1 MSSYTVTCETCKIS
15 KDVGLFE
22 PTPSGMPRGECKACR
37 AERRSVAVA
46 ARPAPSPDE
55 ATMPRVCAA
64 CGRGPPEV
72 DFQWRVDTVGGSW
85 RRECGACT
93 NTMGYS
99 EAYRGRVRAA
109 DEEAYQRRNASYQT
123 KWRNSHPEK
132 VAAMR
137 DAKKTDPGCK
147 IKEIMKVAAGRC
159 IPFEVGDRD
168 AMVAMFSLPCV
179 YCGSRPEGPGDVLN
193 GLDRED
199 LGAGYRVGNAV
210 PCCTACAAMKGTCT
224 TEAFVAAVRGV
235 AEHQSAVGGVGGGV
249 GGSEYP
255 EAPPN
260 LALASPCFLCGRT
273 PALGIDDDSRPCCA
287 ECGTMKKGVDL
298 ADFVRRVTAVA
309 EHTADR
315 VLGDAADDTPTV
327 GVGGVVCIPVQ
338 AIDSLGG
345 FSIAFPSVVCAAAA
359 IGVTDRSIRK
369 AVEREGALC
378 RRCRWI
384 AVPPS
389 TYRTQRLD
397 PTYAERALVTLRERR

>member
-1 MSSYTVTCETCKIS
+1 
-15 KDVGLFE
+15 
-22 PTPSGMPRGECKACR
+22 
-37 AERRSVAVA
+37 
-46 ARPAPSPDE
+46 
-55 ATMPRVCAA
+55 
-64 CGRGPPEV
+64 
-72 DFQWRVDTVGGSW
+72 
-85 RRECGACT
+85 
-93 NTMGYS
+93 
-99 EAYRGRVRAA
+99 VRAA
-109 DEEAYQRRNASYQT
+109 DEESYQRRNASYQT

-132 VAAMR
+132 VMAMR

-159 IPFEVGDRD
+159 IPFEVGDRA

-179 YCGSRPEGPGDVLN
+179 YCGARPEGPGDVLN

-199 LGAGYRVGNAV
+199 LGVGYCVGNAV
-210 PCCTACAAMKGTCT
+210 PCCAACAAMKGTCT
-224 TEAFVAAVRGV
+224 TDAFVAAVRGV
-235 AEHQSAVGGVGGGV
+235 AEHQRAVA
-249 GGSEYP
+249 S
-255 EAPPN
+255 EAPPII
-260 LALASPCFLCGRT
+260 ALASPCFLCGRT
-273 PALGIDDDSRPCCA
+273 PALGIDDGSRPCCA
-287 ECGTMKKGVDL
+287 ECGVMKKGMDL

-315 VLGDAADDTPTV
+315 VLGDAADDAPTV

-397 PTYAERALVTLRERR
+397 PAYAERALVTLRERR